1 MGNISKKKNF
11 SRPFLKCAK
20 LETLVEVDKKGSAFG
35 MMQEKKKSMM
45 MLIMLDGF

>member
-20 LETLVEVDKKGSAFG
+20 LATLVEVDKKGSAFG
-35 MMQEKKKSMM
+35 MMQKKKSMM

>member
-35 MMQEKKKSMM
+35 MMQEKKK
-45 MLIMLDGF
+45 IDDDVDNA